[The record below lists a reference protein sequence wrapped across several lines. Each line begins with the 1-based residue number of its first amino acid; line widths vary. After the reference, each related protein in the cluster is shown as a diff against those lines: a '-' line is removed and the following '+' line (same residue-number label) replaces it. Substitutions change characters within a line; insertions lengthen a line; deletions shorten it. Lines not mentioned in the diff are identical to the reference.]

1 MTLTGCSRTIS
12 GVVTANGSSEDSPAD
27 LSEDAER
34 PSLRGALHAWAVL
47 PFVVAGVF
55 LIIATGAEERWP
67 IIAYVFSVVGCL
79 GTSALYHRV
88 QWRPDWYARMRRL
101 DHAMIFVLI
110 VGTWTPLCLVA
121 CRGRDI
127 GTLFITLCVMA
138 GAGVAITLFWTGAPK
153 WLRAVLYLA
162 VGWTGALAVPH
173 VYATMGSLG
182 VGLLALGGLLY
193 SVGALA
199 YALQWPN
206 PAPRV
211 FGYHE
216 IFHAFVILAAAA
228 HFALVATAVA

>member
-1 MTLTGCSRTIS
+1 MD
-12 GVVTANGSSEDSPAD
+12 TADKSVSLLADSAD
-27 LSEDAER
+27 SLDER
-34 PSLRGALHAWAVL
+34 PKLRGALHAWAVL
-47 PFVVAGVF
+47 PFVIAGVL
-55 LIIATGAEERWP
+55 LIIAAGADARP
-67 IIAYVFSVVGCL
+67 AVIAYVLSVVGCL

-88 QWRPDWYARMRRL
+88 KWRPTWYARMRRL

-127 GTLFITLCVMA
+127 GDLFAVLCVMA
-138 GAGVAITLFWTGAPK
+138 GIGVAITLFWTGAPK
-153 WLRAVLYLA
+153 WLRALIYLA
-162 VGWTGALAVPH
+162 VGWMGVLAVPH
-173 VYATMGSLG
+173 VYASMGSVG

-193 SVGALA
+193 SIGALA

-216 IFHAFVILAAAA
+216 IFHALVILAAAA

>member
-1 MTLTGCSRTIS
+1 MDNADTLASLPTD
-12 GVVTANGSSEDSPAD
+12 SSDSIHA
-27 LSEDAER
+27 R
-34 PSLRGALHAWAVL
+34 PKFRGALHAWAVL
-47 PFVVAGVF
+47 PFVVAGV
-55 LIIATGAEERWP
+55 LLVIAAGADARP
-67 IIAYVFSVVGCL
+67 AVVAYVLSVVGCL

-88 QWRPDWYARMRRL
+88 KWRPKWYARMRRL

-127 GTLFITLCVMA
+127 GPLFVALCVMA
-138 GAGVAITLFWTGAPK
+138 GIGVAITLFWTGAPK
-153 WLRAVLYLA
+153 WLRAAIYLA
-162 VGWTGALAVPH
+162 VGWMGVLAVPH
-173 VYATMGSLG
+173 VYASMGSLG

-193 SVGALA
+193 SIGALA

-216 IFHAFVILAAAA
+216 IFHALVILAAAA
-228 HFALVATAVA
+228 HFALVATAIA